1 MAEAPTEVWSYP
13 TQSVSES
20 FRFAFGIGLPGRI
33 AEFIKAERGPQVECG
48 SRIRSLLG
56 RLDCIGGYWWILIW
70 TKSLRYYY
78 DVPQDNSGEQQGA
91 LVYNAR
97 SQAWMLLL
105 QIQRG

>member
-33 AEFIKAERGPQVECG
+33 AEFIKAERGPPVECG

-70 TKSLRYYY
+70 TKSLHIITMYCRTTA
-78 DVPQDNSGEQQGA
+78 VSSRE
-91 LVYNAR
+91 LW
-97 SQAWMLLL
+97 STMLDPKL
-105 QIQRG
+105 GCCC

>member
-1 MAEAPTEVWSYP
+1 VEVG
-13 TQSVSES
+13 
-20 FRFAFGIGLPGRI
+20 FGVYWGGLI
-33 AEFIKAERGPQVECG
+33 V
-48 SRIRSLLG
+48 LV
-56 RLDCIGGYWWILIW
+56 DIGGYWWILIW